1 MDIEQL
7 RRCTLSEYELHSST
21 HTAFDHFPGKRQD
34 MHIHVSIYTKNCAD
48 IELKE
53 TPCNK
58 MEGWYFASIEGTI
71 EN

>member
-7 RRCTLSEYELHSST
+7 RRRTLSEYQLHNST
-21 HTAFDHFPGKRQD
+21 HTDFDHFSGKRQD

-48 IELKE
+48 TELKE
-53 TPCNK
+53 TPFNK
-58 MEGWYFASIEGTI
+58 KEGWYFASIEGTI